1 MLNYLCVSLSL
12 RKDSFNTQLL
22 KLAENLIKTT
32 EGFSCTSI
40 DLNHY
45 LMPAYNADI
54 QMNQGFPK
62 TSDALAEK
70 IKVTDGLIIASPEYN
85 FSYPGHFKN
94 VLDWLSRYR
103 PMPWVNKA
111 VLLMSASP
119 SLVGGNRGLWHLR
132 VPFEATNAFV
142 YPDMF
147 SLASAHEAF
156 NDKGELKD
164 LAMAE
169 RLAANVR
176 GFLKFGAS
184 WAKQ

>member
-1 MLNYLCVSLSL
+1 MLNYLCMSLSL
-12 RKDSFNTQLL
+12 RKDSFNTHLIRLVQ
-22 KLAENLIKTT
+22 NIIKT
-32 EGFSCTSI
+32 EQGFSGELI
-40 DLNHY
+40 DLNNY

-62 TSDALAEK
+62 TSEALAEK
-70 IKVTDGLIIASPEYN
+70 IKVADGLIISSPEYN

-94 VLDWLSRYR
+94 VVDWLSRYR

-132 VPFEATNAFV
+132 VPFESTNAFV

-164 LAMAE
+164 PAMAE

-176 GFLKFGAS
+176 AFLKFGAIWS
-184 WAKQ
+184 TQ